1 VPKKATAIV
10 DRGGR
15 RSSPGQGNEKE
26 REIMSQVAI
35 VPAQTLAPRRVSRYL
50 VTAAR
55 VALGLLF
62 VVFGLNGFF
71 NFLPPPSGPV
81 PQGAMEFAGAL
92 MKTGY
97 MFPLIKGTEV
107 LAGALL
113 LTNLWVP
120 LALILLAPV
129 LVNIVAFHAFL
140 VPDGTG
146 LALALVA
153 IELILAWTHRKAF
166 RPLFARG

>member
-1 VPKKATAIV
+1 MSHLAIL
-10 DRGGR
+10 
-15 RSSPGQGNEKE
+15 P
-26 REIMSQVAI
+26 API
-35 VPAQTLAPRRVSRYL
+35 VTPRRVARFL
-50 VTAAR
+50 VTTAR
-55 VALGLLF
+55 ILTGLLF
-62 VVFGLNGFF
+62 AVYGLNAFF

-107 LAGALL
+107 LVGLL
-113 LTNLWVP
+113 LVTNLWVP
-120 LALILLAPV
+120 LALILLAPI

-140 VPDGTG
+140 APEGTG
-146 LALALVA
+146 MALALVA
-153 IELILAWTHRKAF
+153 VTIVLAWTHRNAF

>member
-1 VPKKATAIV
+1 MSHLATLPAPIV
-10 DRGGR
+10 
-15 RSSPGQGNEKE
+15 
-26 REIMSQVAI
+26 
-35 VPAQTLAPRRVSRYL
+35 TPRRVAGYL

-55 VALGLLF
+55 IATGLLF

-107 LAGALL
+107 LVGLL
-113 LTNLWVP
+113 LVTNVWVP

-140 VPDGTG
+140 CPDGSG
-146 LALALVA
+146 LSLALVA
-153 IELILAWTHRKAF
+153 VSIILAWSHRSAF